1 MHDNTLNIKITAV
14 AAELNYTLPKEIPM
28 YQILFC
34 AKQLVQDFEDIR
46 HARNEEAREKL
57 LN

>member
-1 MHDNTLNIKITAV
+1 MYDKTLNIKITAV

-46 HARNEEAREKL
+46 HARNEDHQHRL
-57 LN
+57 